1 MRKFYKGKKKSQQS
15 TINNYLFLFLLF
27 CLITTSACTAD
38 PPPTLNYKDRQ
49 LVDSL
54 FRLQVD
60 SLKPLMDSLC
70 DLRFDS
76 AVQHTVD
83 SIMQERQSEIEQYL
97 ERIKSE
103 NQNEN

>member
-1 MRKFYKGKKKSQQS
+1 MNNDLNRKNIIQQFS
-15 TINNYLFLFLLF
+15 IFNFQFLIFICLL
-27 CLITTSACTAD
+27 LVSACTPD

-54 FRLQVD
+54 FRLEVD
-60 SLKPLMDSLC
+60 SLKPLLDSIC

-83 SIMQERQSEIEQYL
+83 SLMQERQSEIEKYL
-97 ERIKSE
+97 ERIKKE
-103 NQNEN
+103 NENEN

>member
-1 MRKFYKGKKKSQQS
+1 MRGKKNNRQLI
-15 TINNYLFLFLLF
+15 INNCLFFLFSFSFSFSFLF
-27 CLITTSACTAD
+27 NTACTPD

-54 FRLQVD
+54 FRMQVD

-83 SIMQERQSEIEQYL
+83 SIMQERQSEIKKYL
-97 ERIKSE
+97 ERIK
-103 NQNEN
+103 NEN